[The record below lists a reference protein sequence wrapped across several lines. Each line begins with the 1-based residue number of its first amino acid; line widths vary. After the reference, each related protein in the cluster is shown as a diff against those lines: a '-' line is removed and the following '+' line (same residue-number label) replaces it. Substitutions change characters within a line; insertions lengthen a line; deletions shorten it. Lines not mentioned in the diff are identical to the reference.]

1 MMSIWRIRTFIVL
14 VLAPHV
20 SCFIVS
26 PILIS
31 SGFGLNSRTHTL
43 FTSQLRCSAVPA
55 KFSGNANSLEDIEEG
70 KRRVLKAVA
79 KGSTQDVLKAARE
92 LEVLAP
98 ADEGSRELV
107 AGQWSLVFSTQTDS
121 KLAGPGAE
129 DDVINAINAGLY
141 RFFFKFAPFLAGG
154 QDRRATSSVPGVATS
169 NQQLVD
175 LARKRVDNRVNVQL
189 GMSGPK
195 LSIRVVGD
203 LLGDDPLDLGVTFT
217 KFLISAAPLPTIELP
232 LPRPLGR
239 LRTTFCDKDMRL
251 SRGGR
256 GGIFVL
262 KKISDSLAI

>member
-1 MMSIWRIRTFIVL
+1 LDFT
-14 VLAPHV
+14 
-20 SCFIVS
+20 
-26 PILIS
+26 
-31 SGFGLNSRTHTL
+31 THTRYGRSIQH
-43 FTSQLRCSAVPA
+43 TTGQLTHT
-55 KFSGNANSLEDIEEG
+55 
-70 KRRVLKAVA
+70 RRSD
-79 KGSTQDVLKAARE
+79 G
-92 LEVLAP
+92 AP
-98 ADEGSRELV
+98 ESDGTLQKVDRDKIRYYHQIYLDRPDP
-107 AGQWSLVFSTQTDS
+107 LVFMPVEVDTS
-121 KLAGPGAE
+121 GRV
-129 DDVINAINAGLY
+129 DD
-141 RFFFKFAPFLAGG
+141 
-154 QDRRATSSVPGVATS
+154 
-169 NQQLVD
+169 
-175 LARKRVDNRVNVQL
+175 DNRVNVQL